1 MVYEP
6 AEDSL
11 LLEDAVKRYARGRVL
26 DMGTGSGVQA
36 LAAMA
41 KGLSVLAADIDPAA
55 VSAAKAKGIDT
66 VRSDLFESV
75 PGKFDTIV
83 FNPPYL
89 PDEPSAPEACLDGG
103 PTGRELLDRFLEE
116 SPAHLA
122 RGGQLLFVQSTITG
136 LEATERRLRALGLAF
151 EVVGRRKVA
160 WEELV
165 AFRAWCV

>member
-11 LLEDAVKRYARGRVL
+11 LLEAAVKRFARGAVL

-36 LAAMA
+36 LAARA
-41 KGLSVLAADIDPAA
+41 SCKDVLAADIDPAA
-55 VSAAKAKGIDT
+55 VAAAKALGIDA
-66 VRSDLFESV
+66 VQSDLFENV
-75 PGKFDTIV
+75 PGRFDTII

-89 PDEPSAPEACLDGG
+89 PDEPTDPVACLDGG

-116 SPAHLA
+116 APAHLA

-151 EVVGRRKVA
+151 EAVGRQKVA

-165 AFRAWCV
+165 AFRAWRV